1 MVSRQ
6 KMVERVTT
14 LMDRPENIR
23 NIGIVAHIDHGKT
36 TLSDNLLAGAGM
48 ISKELAG
55 TQLFMDFDEEEQA
68 RGITI
73 NAANVSMV
81 HEFLGNEYLI
91 NLIDTPGHVDFG
103 GDVTRAMRAVDG
115 AVVVVDAVEGTMP
128 QTETVLRQALKE
140 NVKPILFINKVD
152 RLVNELKLDP
162 QAMMGKFVNLI
173 NHVNKLIKGMSEEKF
188 NEGWKVKVD
197 DGSVAFGSALYNWAL
212 SVPQI
217 EKTKITFKDVYEY
230 CANDKQKDLAD
241 RSPLHEIVLN
251 MVITHLPNPLQAQK
265 QRVPVIW
272 HGDKNSDEGKAMLS
286 CDQHGPVQ
294 FMVTDIS
301 IDPHA
306 GEVATGRLFSG
317 SLERGQELAVS
328 GMPNKNRIQQV
339 GIFMGAERI
348 EVERIPAGNIAA
360 VTGLRDAIVGSTV
373 SSLKGVAPFESIK
386 HASEPVVTV
395 AIEAK
400 NMRDLP
406 KLVEVLR
413 QVSKEDPTLRV
424 TINEET
430 GEHLISGMGELHL
443 EIIAHKIERDKNVQ
457 ITTSEPIVVYRETVQ
472 GRAGP
477 VEGKSPNRHNRFYFE
492 VEALPRDVIALL
504 KEGAVNMNAPETER
518 RAILIEAGLEKD
530 EARNVADVFVSN
542 LLLDLTKGIQYLRET
557 MELIIEGFEEAMK
570 TGPLTR
576 EPCEGIKVKLVDVT
590 LHEDAVHRG
599 PAQVIPAV
607 RSAIFAAILMAKDV
621 VLEPMQK
628 VFISVPQSLMGS
640 ATQQI
645 QARRGQIL
653 DLDSEGDTVV
663 VVGKT
668 PVAEMFGF
676 AGDLRSATEGR
687 AIWST
692 EFLGFEVLTQSLQL
706 EIVKEIRQRKGL
718 KAELP
723 KPHDFIG

>member
-1 MVSRQ
+1 
-6 KMVERVTT
+6 
-14 LMDRPENIR
+14 
-23 NIGIVAHIDHGKT
+23 
-36 TLSDNLLAGAGM
+36 
-48 ISKELAG
+48 
-55 TQLFMDFDEEEQA
+55 
-68 RGITI
+68 
-73 NAANVSMV
+73 MV

-212 SVPQI
+212 SVPQM

>member
-212 SVPQI
+212 SVPQM

-306 GEVATGRLFSG
+306 GEVATGRFFSG

-687 AIWST
+687 AVWST